1 MSKKVV
7 TTFGRLNPPTS
18 GHQKLVDKITSLAKG
33 ADARIYLSH
42 SQNNKKDPLDY
53 NTKIALAQKAFGPSV
68 TKSNAK
74 TIIQVMQELQ
84 KAGYTDVTIVV
95 GSDRVK
101 DFDTLLNKYN
111 GKDYTFDSIKVVSA
125 GQRDP
130 DADDVSGMSASKLR
144 ALAKEGNFAAFK
156 TGLPRNLQSSAKKI
170 YDQLRSI
177 MEQPETEQQLDEY
190 AVLNQQQRL
199 KRARMMKR
207 IAKKVARM
215 RKIRAKRMADTN
227 RLMKRSR
234 KQAIQFLRKRVAG
247 ERGKEYRELGRG
259 EKITIDKLVQK
270 KSAMIDRLAKRLLP
284 KVRKAEI
291 ARVSAARA
299 PKNEEYLREEVAP
312 VKSFKDLMERRKGP
326 NEIRALNDIN
336 REKRNDFVKHDR
348 MRDQARLKDTLLRN
362 RGITKEAYESL
373 EKKAEAINVSIDAV
387 LEVYDAAEI
396 DSSKSAT
403 EQQQRFAAVNH
414 FVAEARKNG
423 LESAC
428 WKGYEAIGT
437 KKKNGKTV
445 PNCVPVKEEVDPHK
459 NKSGRMV
466 KKSWDY
472 TPQKNTTPRLPL
484 RTAKEIADMVGIKVN
499 QFGLLA
505 QKYPDMPKPVS
516 GITTYVRGR
525 STTYYEPKAFL
536 KWAKSNGIGKFAEIN
551 ETIKHE
557 GEKWVIYSKDGSKK
571 LGTYDT
577 EAAAKK
583 RLRQI
588 EFFKHMNEAKIAH
601 ALDPKKSLKHSMK
614 DVGVDVDN
622 DGDVDDIDRILS
634 APPEVTGTEKDQ
646 KKVQMALQ
654 KHGELEKKHTKVG
667 VAYEETQLDEIVP
680 ALATAARIISTA
692 GKAIKTGAKAIGKGT
707 ASRSSVGTMAL
718 EPKDTATSTSDVPKL
733 NELSPQT
740 LIKYASKA
748 ASDSAAA
755 SKAGDIERAKKR
767 EAGISRAMDKEVA
780 SRTASKP
787 VKKPDDFEKK
797 ERTPLGEDGYKWQD
811 FSDTERAEL
820 TRRMDAMG
828 FKQIKNPDT
837 FNARDV
843 SQRKKLADILRKPEK
858 ASDFEPIQRITP
870 AERNVMNNSYIP
882 EEFSKMLEDADRT
895 IDRLRWADVPQME
908 PLKRMS
914 NNQLKGYVR
923 DYVSKNSD
931 QVRKFMGAADSGMFG
946 RAIIQKMAPNYIPAT
961 KSMTDKDWSNAWKAY
976 DNIDPKIKSN
986 LKKGDVSDFQTNSY
1000 VKEDA
1005 QKKNLKSILSKK
1017 KEAKSTAGAGEWG
1030 TDELANN
1037 YRNQTPGQSVSEE
1050 TLQENPIIKGILSK
1064 VATSTADDAAAIAKA
1079 KAREQAKAAAK
1090 KPEVAQ
1096 AAKDAERRSQAFKA
1110 SEADRAERAAKN
1122 QATKGYQGAFD
1133 KLDTYNKKQ
1142 FNFDKDPQ
1150 GAIDKVT
1157 DLSKN
1162 PKVDPDVRPMYKDMA
1177 KKMAHDSAVKSS
1189 EAGQRMNAL
1198 KGVAK
1203 PEHKGTTAAPSS
1215 SPQSQMG
1222 VTRKKFREIL
1232 NNPQHPRHDEATK
1245 LKTEETQLDE
1255 IGPLVGLAAR
1265 GAASLAT
1272 KGLNKLG
1279 KSDWWN
1285 KGRNVRVPGEDK
1297 ASLKTLAKDDIS
1309 QMTRSD
1315 AAFKSGDTSV
1325 SSLRPMKA
1333 FTPDMVKTGPTAAVR
1348 QAVERP
1354 LKAVSN
1360 LMNGYCPETGD
1371 LIESLVIEAAEYQGK
1386 KVELNNPFR
1395 LPAGSKKKFGVYVK
1409 NDKGNVVK
1417 VTFGDPNMEIK
1428 RDDPERRKAFR
1439 SRHSCDDDIG
1449 PKWKAR
1455 YWSCRQWRAGHKVED

>member
-1 MSKKVV
+1 MKKVV
-7 TTFGRLNPPTS
+7 TTFGRMNPPTS

-53 NTKIALAQKAFGPSV
+53 NTKIALAQKAFGSSV
-68 TKSNAK
+68 IKSNAK

-177 MEQPETEQQLDEY
+177 MEQPETEEQLDEY

-199 KRARMMKR
+199 KRGRMMKR

-247 ERGKEYRELGRG
+247 ERGREYRELGRG

-291 ARVSAARA
+291 ARVAAARA

-336 REKRNDFVKHDR
+336 QEKRNDFVKHDR

-373 EKKAEAINVSIDAV
+373 EKKAEAINVSIDTV
-387 LEVYDAAEI
+387 LEVYDAAEV

-414 FVAEARKNG
+414 FVAEARKSG
-423 LESAC
+423 LEGAC

-445 PNCVPVKEEVDPHK
+445 PNCVPSNEEVDPYK
-459 NKSGRMV
+459 NKSGRMTKRAWDFV
-466 KKSWDY
+466 PKKSA
-472 TPQKNTTPRLPL
+472 TPRPPL
-484 RTAKEIADMVGIKVN
+484 RTAKEIADMVGIKLN
-499 QFGLLA
+499 QFGGLA
-505 QKYPDMPKPVS
+505 TKYPDMPKPVS
-516 GITTYVRGR
+516 GITSYVKGR

-536 KWAKSNGIGKFAEIN
+536 KWAKSKKIGKFAEIN
-551 ETIKHE
+551 ENTSDKLDEISISQAARYLLKRNVQTRSAARSGPPKPADAITKKTPE
-557 GEKWVIYSKDGSKK
+557 VIQKNTANAEKRVFGPDSPVPNP
-571 LGTYDT
+571 
-577 EAAAKK
+577 
-583 RLRQI
+583 RLR
-588 EFFKHMNEAKIAH
+588 
-601 ALDPKKSLKHSMK
+601 
-614 DVGVDVDN
+614 
-622 DGDVDDIDRILS
+622 
-634 APPEVTGTEKDQ
+634 
-646 KKVQMALQ
+646 
-654 KHGELEKKHTKVG
+654 
-667 VAYEETQLDEIVP
+667 EETQLDEIVP

-692 GKAIKTGAKAIGKGT
+692 GKAIKTGVKAIGKG
-707 ASRSSVGTMAL
+707 AVSRGSVGTMAL

-733 NELSPQT
+733 SEISPQT

-755 SKAGDIERAKKR
+755 RKAGDIERAKKR

-780 SRTASKP
+780 SRTAPKP

-797 ERTPLGEDGYKWQD
+797 ERTPLGEDGYRWQD
-811 FSDTERAEL
+811 FSDAERSTL
-820 TRRMDAMG
+820 TKRMDSLG
-828 FKQIKNPDT
+828 FRQIKNPDT
-837 FNARDV
+837 FNAIDV
-843 SQRKKLADILRKPEK
+843 AQRKKLADILRAKPK
-858 ASDFEPIQRITP
+858 PTSAADLEPQPRVTP
-870 AERNVMNNSYIP
+870 AEIKDQPSTGVKVMKP
-882 EEFSKMLEDADRT
+882 VKEEFDKMLEDADRT

-986 LKKGDVSDFQTNSY
+986 IKKGDVSDFQTNSY
-1000 VKEDA
+1000 VKENKA
-1005 QKKNLKSILSKK
+1005 KEISHKNHKK
-1017 KEAKSTAGAGEWG
+1017 KMLKDILPKSGAGAWG

-1050 TLQENPIIKGILSK
+1050 TQLDEIGGLLGL
-1064 VATSTADDAAAIAKA
+1064 AARGASIG
-1079 KAREQAKAAAK
+1079 AK
-1090 KPEVAQ
+1090 KLAKKVDGGDLGKVDADKLARQKELAQKKAQ
-1096 AAKDAERRSQAFKA
+1096 AARPEVQKAAQDAARRSEAQKA
-1110 SEADRAERAAKN
+1110 SEADRLERARAN
-1122 QATKGYQGAFD
+1122 QASRGLKGVQD
-1133 KLDTYNKKQ
+1133 KLDAKNRKD

-1177 KKMAHDSAVKSS
+1177 KKMAHDHAVKSS
-1189 EAGQRMNAL
+1189 EAGKRLDAL

-1232 NNPQHPRHDEATK
+1232 NNPQHPRHGEATK

-1265 GAASLAT
+1265 GAANLAS
-1272 KGLNKLG
+1272 KGLNKLS

-1285 KGRNVRVPGEDK
+1285 KGRDVRVPGENK
-1297 ASLKTLAKDDIS
+1297 ASWKDLAKDDIS

-1315 AAFKSGDTSV
+1315 AALKAGDTSA
-1325 SSLRPMKA
+1325 SSLRPFKA
-1333 FTPDMVKTGPTAAVR
+1333 FTPDMVKTGPTPAVR

-1354 LKAVSN
+1354 LKSVSN
-1360 LMNGYCPETGD
+1360 LMNGYCPDTGE
-1371 LIESLVIEAAEYQGK
+1371 LIESLIIEEAEHEGK
-1386 KVELNNPFR
+1386 KVKLNNPFR
-1395 LPAGSKKKFGVYVK
+1395 LPSGSKKKFGVYVK

-1455 YWSCRQWRAGHKVED
+1455 YWSCRQWRAGHKVDD